1 MKGAWPFRLLPSYSM
16 GIRTHTY
23 KCALRSNVIRDTK
36 IASIYCEEA
45 FFFFFFF
52 FLKRKKGRKVPDVKE
67 RRKLREGNETNTSK
81 AMA

>member
-45 FFFFFFF
+45 FFFFFCCYNVQ
-52 FLKRKKGRKVPDVKE
+52 KVRKVPDVKE